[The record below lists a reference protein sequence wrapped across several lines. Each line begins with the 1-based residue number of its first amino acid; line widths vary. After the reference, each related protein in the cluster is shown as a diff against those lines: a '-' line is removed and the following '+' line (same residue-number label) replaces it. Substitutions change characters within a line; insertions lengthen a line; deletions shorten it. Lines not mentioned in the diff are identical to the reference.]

1 MGGHSRFL
9 VKEFGLDEE
18 TVKLIRS
25 GQRVPDLSDRDQALI
40 RFVRKAA
47 RDPRSMAESDIR
59 ALKAEGF
66 DPAEI
71 VEALST
77 ALLSAFTNTLALTLK
92 FEDDLEPFGMRSEY
106 F

>member
-18 TVKLIRS
+18 TVKLVRS
-25 GQRVPDLSDRDQALI
+25 GQEAPALSDRERALI
-40 RFVRKAA
+40 RFVRKVAEN
-47 RDPRSMAESDIR
+47 PRSIDESDIR
-59 ALKAEGF
+59 ALKAEEL
-66 DPAEI
+66 DNAEI
-71 VEALST
+71 VEALSM

-92 FEDDLEPFGMRSEY
+92 FEDDLERLGMRGEY

>member
-9 VKEFGLDEE
+9 VKEFGLDEA

-25 GQRVPDLSDRDQALI
+25 GQDVPQLTDRDRALI
-40 RFVRKAA
+40 RFVRKVA
-47 RDPRSMAESDIR
+47 RDPRSITESDIG
-59 ALKAEGF
+59 ALKAEGVAS
-66 DPAEI
+66 AEI
-71 VEALST
+71 VEALSM

-92 FEDDLEPFGMRSEY
+92 FEDDLERFGMRNDY